1 MVAKLK
7 KIPQFFREV
16 KEEVKKVNWSTRQEL
31 IEITIMVFV
40 VSVILTV
47 YIAAI
52 DEGFSRMIQ
61 MMIKR

>member
-1 MVAKLK
+1 MIAKIK
-7 KIPQFFREV
+7 QIPQFFREV
-16 KEEVKKVNWSTRQEL
+16 REEVKKVNWSTRQEL
-31 IEITIMVFV
+31 RDITIMVLV

>member
-16 KEEVKKVNWSTRQEL
+16 REEVKKVNWSTRQEL
-31 IEITIMVFV
+31 RDITIMVLV